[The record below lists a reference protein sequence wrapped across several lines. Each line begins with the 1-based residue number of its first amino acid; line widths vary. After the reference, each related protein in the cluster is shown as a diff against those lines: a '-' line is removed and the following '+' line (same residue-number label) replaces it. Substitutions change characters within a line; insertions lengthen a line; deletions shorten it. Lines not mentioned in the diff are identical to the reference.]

1 MSLGKYWRFSATF
14 FCFMTFG
21 IGGMT
26 LPLIVRP
33 LLWIVI
39 RNPLQRQRTGKRM
52 VHYSFRAFVEIM
64 QFLGVIRYRVSG
76 TENLAKTGQLIL
88 ANHPTLIDV
97 VLLIA
102 FVKNADCVVKE
113 SLFKNPATYG
123 AITMAGYITN
133 DSPAK
138 MLDKV
143 ARSLQQGNN
152 VIIFPEGTRTTLNEP
167 LKLKRGAAN
176 IALTSSSD
184 ITPVIITCSPPA
196 LSKEHRWYEAA
207 DERVNLSIDIRD
219 SININQFSQSER
231 TSHSSRQLTRYLEWY
246 FSEALALH

>member
-1 MSLGKYWRFSATF
+1 MGLGKYWRFSATF
-14 FCFMTFG
+14 FCFLIFG
-21 IGGMT
+21 LGGMV

-33 LLWIVI
+33 LLWIFV
-39 RNPLQRQRTGKRM
+39 RNALQRQRVGKQM
-52 VHYSFRAFVEIM
+52 VHYCFRIFVEIM
-64 QFLGVIRYRVSG
+64 QLLGVIRYQVIG
-76 TENLAKTGQLIL
+76 AENLAKTGQLIL

-113 SLFKNPATYG
+113 SLFKNPATFG

-152 VIIFPEGTRTTLNEP
+152 VIIFPEGTRTTANEP

-176 IALTSSSD
+176 IALTSKSD
-184 ITPVIITCSPPA
+184 ITPVIINCSPPA
-196 LSKEHRWYEAA
+196 LSKEHRWYEAVN
-207 DERVNLSIDIRD
+207 ERVNLSIDIRN
-219 SININQFSQSER
+219 SIDISEFSQSER
-231 TSHSSRQLTRYLEWY
+231 TSHSSRKLTRYLEWY
-246 FSEALALH
+246 FSEALSLY